1 MKYDSQ
7 KKYKMIIYRSGQ
19 ARYILQKYTIKKAV
33 GMFDW
38 PIIGEKIVGK
48 ELPPTKFRKKP
59 LIVYLDPKD
68 YKIL

>member
-1 MKYDSQ
+1 
-7 KKYKMIIYRSGQ
+7 
-19 ARYILQKYTIKKAV
+19 LQKYTIKEAV